1 MQQMI
6 QLKTNQDYKNKQ
18 PENVFNKANE
28 LFL

>member
-6 QLKTNQDYKNKQ
+6 QLKTNQDYKNNQ
-18 PENVFNKANE
+18 PENVFNKENE